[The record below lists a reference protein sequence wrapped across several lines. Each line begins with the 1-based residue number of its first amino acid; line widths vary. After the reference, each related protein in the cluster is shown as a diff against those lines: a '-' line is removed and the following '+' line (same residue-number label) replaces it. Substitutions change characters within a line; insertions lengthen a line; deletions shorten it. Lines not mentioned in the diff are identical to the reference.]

1 MKKTMTIFGA
11 ILFASFIFSS
21 CGGDSSKEPETTT
34 EEPAAKTE
42 EPAAAAE
49 EPAAATEEPV
59 AKTEEKATE
68 SNNDCDQ
75 FIKDYEEFVDSYI
88 VIIKKMKANPTDMT
102 ILSEYTEMAKNAAT
116 MQTNA
121 GNCADSKYAA
131 KLTKLATKMAK
142 AAAGM

>member
-1 MKKTMTIFGA
+1 MTIFGA

-34 EEPAAKTE
+34 EEPA
-42 EPAAAAE
+42 
-49 EPAAATEEPV
+49 

-121 GNCADSKYAA
+121 GNCADSKYAD

>member
-1 MKKTMTIFGA
+1 MTIFGA

-21 CGGDSSKEPETTT
+21 CGGDSSKDPETTT
-34 EEPAAKTE
+34 EEPAATT
-42 EPAAAAE
+42 E

-59 AKTEEKATE
+59 AKTEEKSTE

-121 GNCADSKYAA
+121 GNCADSKYTD
-131 KLTKLATKMAK
+131 KLTKLGTKMAK

>member
-1 MKKTMTIFGA
+1 MTIFGA

-21 CGGDSSKEPETTT
+21 CGGDSSKDPETTT
-34 EEPAAKTE
+34 EEPAATT
-42 EPAAAAE
+42 E

-59 AKTEEKATE
+59 AKTEEKSTE

-121 GNCADSKYAA
+121 GNCADSKYTT
-131 KLTKLATKMAK
+131 KLTKLGTKMAK

>member
-1 MKKTMTIFGA
+1 MLCLKNQWVFG
-11 ILFASFIFSS
+11 
-21 CGGDSSKEPETTT
+21 
-34 EEPAAKTE
+34 
-42 EPAAAAE
+42 
-49 EPAAATEEPV
+49 PV
-59 AKTEEKATE
+59 AKTEEKSTE

-121 GNCADSKYAA
+121 GNCADSKYTD
-131 KLTKLATKMAK
+131 KLTKLGTKMAK

>member
-1 MKKTMTIFGA
+1 MLCLKNQWVFG
-11 ILFASFIFSS
+11 
-21 CGGDSSKEPETTT
+21 
-34 EEPAAKTE
+34 
-42 EPAAAAE
+42 
-49 EPAAATEEPV
+49 PV
-59 AKTEEKATE
+59 AKTEEKSTE

-121 GNCADSKYAA
+121 GNCADSKYTT
-131 KLTKLATKMAK
+131 KLTKLGTKMAK

>member
-21 CGGDSSKEPETTT
+21 CGGDSSKDPETTT
-34 EEPAAKTE
+34 EEPAATT
-42 EPAAAAE
+42 E

-59 AKTEEKATE
+59 AKTEEKSTE

-116 MQTNA
+116 MQTKA
-121 GNCADSKYAA
+121 GNCADSKYTT
-131 KLTKLATKMAK
+131 KLTKLGTKMAK